1 MSDEQQQ
8 PQDPS
13 KEPQTP
19 GEILK
24 AAREFRGYHQN
35 QVAERLRLSVQTIK
49 DIEND
54 DYTHFTAEI
63 YLRGHIRSYA
73 RVCDVDPEI
82 VLKAFE
88 GMGIEIESD
97 PQVPVMMAHDVP
109 VSRRSRRTKRKT
121 LLWAGLGVLLVL
133 IVMVVLWWQEQQ
145 RHMYY
150 SQKATVPI
158 ETKATTEVKPAA
170 DERMAAPLQPPTRV
184 KKDKLVRHKAH
195 HRKITH
201 HASRETNN
209 DTYAPD
215 YSVTPVE

>member
-1 MSDEQQQ
+1 MSDERQQ
-8 PQDPS
+8 PQDSS

-24 AAREFRGYHQN
+24 AAREFCGYHQN

-88 GMGIEIESD
+88 GTGIEIESD
-97 PQVPVMMAHDVP
+97 PQLPVMMAHDVP
-109 VSRRSRRTKRKT
+109 VSRLSRRTKRKT

-145 RHMYY
+145 RRYY
-150 SQKATVPI
+150 SQKVTVPI
-158 ETKATTEVKPAA
+158 ETKATDEVKPAT
-170 DERMAAPLQPPTRV
+170 DERMAAPLQSLKTTL
-184 KKDKLVRHKAH
+184 KKDKVVRHKRH
-195 HRKITH
+195 HKKITH
-201 HASRETNN
+201 HASAKTSRV
-209 DTYAPD
+209 TYTPD